1 MAYTGPSIVDYLS
14 STGKDSSFNARK
26 LLAEQMGIQ
35 NYKGTGSQNT
45 QLLTSLRHLLTKPES
60 APPERSL
67 DQPSLGTTSNESR
80 LLSIPNV
87 NIPSTPPTQTSS
99 IQTPAIPQTSAPK
112 PVDLFNKT
120 LEEMIK
126 AAQSAG
132 NEDLV
137 AKRNAIIQ
145 ARFNASR
152 NATPEELRVLSPQA
166 QASLRNLDQSGLE
179 DQLSGVNT
187 AIQSR
192 ETKLKNE
199 QATRQNV
206 LDTLLKKQQLDAPV
220 KENLPASVQE
230 YEYAKKNGYLGSFTD
245 YQNEDANRKAQV
257 AKITAGGLNSVQQN
271 AAFKLADDYEKASGD
286 LGKII
291 SNYNRVVASSKDPS
305 PAGDLSL
312 IFAYM
317 KTLDPT
323 SVVREGEFA
332 TAANSGSIGDKL
344 MNQYN
349 KILNGERLTEAQR
362 NDFVARAK
370 GLYQSAINQQKQ
382 IDKTYSDRANKF
394 GIPADYVIRSQSS
407 YNDTP
412 AFGSQYNSLKEYKNS
427 VSPEQF
433 KKISSIIQQENL
445 DETDALKLINK
456 LGFNSPLSMG
466 QNGSIVPK
474 ISQKYPEGVKGG
486 QCTTFLHSLV
496 QFPPIGDGKTQKFAS
511 VDKFGITA
519 DQLRQ
524 NPQIGDV
531 IVTGEN
537 KTYGHTAMINAIL
550 PNGFRVTESNFRG
563 DERVTHDRII
573 PFNSPQIYGAIRGPL
588 KV

>member
-1 MAYTGPSIVDYLS
+1 MDYTGPSVVDYLS
-14 STGKDSSFNARK
+14 STGKDNSFSARK
-26 LLAEQMGIQ
+26 LLAEKMGVQ
-35 NYKGTGSQNT
+35 NYTGTGNQNT
-45 QLLTSLRHLLTKPES
+45 QLLTSLRHLLTKPETS
-60 APPERSL
+60 PQEQRTL
-67 DQPSLGTTSNESR
+67 QPITGETQNESR
-80 LLSIPNV
+80 LLSVPDTSS
-87 NIPSTPPTQTSS
+87 PTPTQLTLSSTPKTQFSTTQPSPT
-99 IQTPAIPQTSAPK
+99 
-112 PVDLFNKT
+112 DLFNKT
-120 LEEMIK
+120 LEEMMK
-126 AAQSAG
+126 AAQSSG
-132 NEDLV
+132 NDDLV
-137 AKRNAIIQ
+137 SKRNAIIQ
-145 ARFNASR
+145 ARFNAGR
-152 NATPEELRVLSPQA
+152 NTTPEELRVLSPQA

-179 DQLSGVNT
+179 DQLGGVNN

-192 ETKLKNE
+192 DVKLKNE
-199 QATRQNV
+199 QAARQNV
-206 LDTLLKKQQLDAPV
+206 LDTLLKKQQIEKTD
-220 KENLPASVQE
+220 KQNLPTSAQE
-230 YEYAKKNGYLGSFTD
+230 YQYYSSLSPEEKKQYDD
-245 YQNEDANRKAQV
+245 YQNVDANRKAQV

-291 SNYNRVVASSKDPS
+291 SNYNRVVASAKNAS

-332 TAANSGSIGDKL
+332 TASNAGSIGDKL

-382 IDKTYSDRANKF
+382 IDKTFSDRADKF
-394 GIPADYVIRSQSS
+394 GIPADYVIRSQNSF
-407 YNDTP
+407 NDSPTN
-412 AFGSQYNSLKEYKNS
+412 SQYSSLKEYKNS

-433 KKISSIIQQENL
+433 NKISSIIQQENL

-466 QNGSIVPK
+466 QNGSIAPK
-474 ISQKYPEGVKGG
+474 IAQKYPEGAKGG

-550 PNGFRVTESNFRG
+550 PNGFRVTESNFKG